1 MPETTDSETL
11 VDVDAQDIDDV
22 QRETSE
28 INRDIEQQEN
38 ELVGVGAQ
46 FL

>member
-1 MPETTDSETL
+1 MPESTNSETL
-11 VDVDAQDIDDV
+11 VDVDAQEIDDV

-28 INRDIEQQEN
+28 INRDIEQQEH
-38 ELVGVGAQ
+38 ELAGVGAQ